1 VRTFLS
7 QIDASEWLKDGK
19 ILIHPTEGIWGI
31 GCDALNK
38 DSIARVYELKQRPLD
53 KSLIILC
60 KNINDMT
67 DFIAPINE
75 KDMAF
80 LNSMADKAITVL
92 YEYNLNTTPVHLQNK
107 TGKLAIRVSAHYHI
121 KSLLKVF
128 NGPIIS
134 TSANISGASMHPD
147 ISQIQN
153 DFDYDDVAFFDK
165 PLGNLNQ
172 ATPIIDLNSREA
184 VRP

>member
-1 VRTFLS
+1 
-7 QIDASEWLKDGK
+7 
-19 ILIHPTEGIWGI
+19 
-31 GCDALNK
+31 
-38 DSIARVYELKQRPLD
+38 
-53 KSLIILC
+53 
-60 KNINDMT
+60 
-67 DFIAPINE
+67 
-75 KDMAF
+75 MAF
-80 LNSMADKAITVL
+80 LNSMADKAVTVL
-92 YEYNLNTTPVHLQNK
+92 YEYNLNTTPVHLRNK

-184 VRP
+184 IRP